1 MLQGRQFGNAFLRQF
16 DEFGQ
21 FVEIKRR
28 AFCRA
33 LDFDDF
39 AFAVHHDVD
48 VAVAARIFGIIQI
61 QQRYA
66 VYDADRYGGDAAGQR
81 IFGNPAV

>member
-1 MLQGRQFGNAFLRQF
+1 MYAFLRQF

-39 AFAVHHDVD
+39 AFAVHHNVD
-48 VAVAARIFGIIQI
+48 VAVAAQIFGIIQI
-61 QQRYA
+61 QQRA
-66 VYDADRYGGDAAGQR
+66 PKLC
-81 IFGNPAV
+81 FGHVELLPELFQAIQKYMLSDSE